1 MMDGNIVVLTGM
13 KKGVSF
19 PINQVLTIG
28 RGQDNVISLEDP
40 KVSRKH
46 AVIEPTEAG
55 PLLKD
60 LNSGNGTY
68 VGNQKI
74 TEYLLK
80 PGDVFRVGTQ
90 LIRYEAVEANVEEE
104 KSSVRFDATID
115 EDTESADIQVISETL
130 FQVPKGKVA
139 HEQLDIIQKRL
150 RAIYSANQI
159 IVSENN
165 LKNLFS
171 KIIEQIFS
179 LLPAHNGAI
188 LLWDKR
194 RKRLVPEYIHT
205 KMALEEFSI
214 SATIVNRAFEN
225 KEALITQN
233 ACEDSRFKNVSR
245 SIIHHHIASAMCV
258 PLVYQNNCL
267 GVIYVDTRGTSRA
280 FSQDDLEML
289 VAIAGPAAIALRN
302 AQYIEMIKQS
312 YKDTLTTIANA
323 VELRD
328 HYTIGH
334 TWRVTNFAIEVAKVL
349 GWSEEKIEEVYMG
362 GVLHDVGKIAVDDA
376 ILRKPGQL
384 NDEEF
389 EKMKI
394 HPLRGAD
401 LLRDIALFQPIIP
414 YCLYHHERYDGK
426 GYPYGLKGKEIPPEG
441 RLIAVADTLDAMTS
455 NRPYR
460 KGLDPEVA
468 IERLISAKGT
478 QLDPEMVDALID
490 AYNAGKIHSLLQDY
504 HKRDSRS
511 LACPFCSTHIRI
523 VEDIAPGS
531 EYICPVCGR
540 RLMIKEAHGVLFG
553 ELLPQSNM
561 AFTIIPFR
569 YTSQTD
575 K

>member
-1 MMDGNIVVLTGM
+1 MKDANIVVLTGT

-19 PINQVLTIG
+19 PADEVLTIG
-28 RGQDNVISLEDP
+28 RGQENVITLDDP

-46 AVIEPTEAG
+46 AVVEPTEDG

-60 LNSGNGTY
+60 LNSVNGTY

-90 LIRYEAVEANVEEE
+90 LIRYEVIKTSSDVE
-104 KSSVRFDATID
+104 KSPVRFDATLD
-115 EDTESADIQVISETL
+115 EDTESADLSLIHETL
-130 FQVPKGKVA
+130 FQVPQGKVA
-139 HEQLDIIQKRL
+139 QEQIKSIQNRL
-150 RAIYSANQI
+150 RAVYNANQI

-165 LKNLFS
+165 LKSLFS

-179 LLPAHNGAI
+179 HLPAHNGAI

-194 RKRLVPEYIHT
+194 KKRLVPEFIHT
-205 KMALEEFSI
+205 KTAVEEFSI
-214 SATIVNRAFEN
+214 SATIVNRAFEK

-233 ACEDSRFKNVSR
+233 AGEDSRFKNISG
-245 SIIHHHIASAMCV
+245 SIIRHRIASAMCV
-258 PLVYQNNCL
+258 PLVYQNQCL

-280 FSQDDLEML
+280 FSQEDLEML
-289 VAIAGPAAIALRN
+289 VAIAGPASIALRN

-334 TWRVTNFAIEVAKVL
+334 TWRVTNFAIEIAKVL

-384 NDEEF
+384 TDEEF

-426 GYPYGLKGKEIPPEG
+426 GYPYGLKSKEIPPEG

-460 KGLDPEVA
+460 KGLDPEIA
-468 IERLISAKGT
+468 IEKIISAKSS
-478 QLDPEMVDALID
+478 QLDPEMVDALIE
-490 AYNAGKIHSLLQDY
+490 AYNMGKIHSLLQDY

-511 LACPFCSTHIRI
+511 LACPFCSTHIKI
-523 VEDIAPGS
+523 AEDIEPGS
-531 EYICPVCGR
+531 EYMCHVCGR
-540 RLMIKEAHGVLFG
+540 RLLIKEAHGVFFAD
-553 ELLPQSNM
+553 LLPQSDM

-569 YTSQTD
+569 YTPQTD

>member
-1 MMDGNIVVLTGM
+1 MKEANIVVLTGT
-13 KKGVSF
+13 KKGASF
-19 PINQVLTIG
+19 PADEVLTIG
-28 RGQDNVISLEDP
+28 RGQENVISLEDP

-46 AVIEPTEAG
+46 AVIEPTEKG

-60 LNSGNGTY
+60 LNSVNGTY
-68 VGNQKI
+68 VGTQKI

-90 LIRYEAVEANVEEE
+90 LIRYEVVDT
-104 KSSVRFDATID
+104 SSDTDNSPVRFDATID
-115 EDTESADIQVISETL
+115 EDTESADLSLIHETL
-130 FQVPKGKVA
+130 FQAPQGKVA
-139 HEQLDIIQKRL
+139 QEQLKSIQKRL
-150 RAIYSANQI
+150 QAIYNANQI

-194 RKRLVPEYIHT
+194 RKRLVPEFIHT

-214 SATIVNRAFEN
+214 SATIVNRAFE
-225 KEALITQN
+225 KREALITQN
-233 ACEDSRFKNVSR
+233 AGEDSRFKNISG
-245 SIIHHHIASAMCV
+245 SIIRHRIASAMCV
-258 PLVYQNNCL
+258 PLVYQNQCL

-280 FSQDDLEML
+280 FSQEDLEML

-334 TWRVTNFAIEVAKVL
+334 TWRVTNFSIEIAKVL

-384 NDEEF
+384 TDEEF

-441 RLIAVADTLDAMTS
+441 RLVAVADTLDAMTS

-460 KGLDPEVA
+460 KGLDPEIA
-468 IERLISAKGT
+468 IEKIINAKGT
-478 QLDPEMVDALID
+478 QLDPEMVDALIE
-490 AYNAGKIHSLLQDY
+490 AYNMGKIHSLLQDY

-511 LACPFCSTHIRI
+511 LACPFCSTHIKI
-523 VEDIAPGS
+523 AEDVNPGS
-531 EYICPVCGR
+531 EYMCPVCGR
-540 RLMIKEAHGVLFG
+540 RLLIKESHGVFFA
-553 ELLPQSNM
+553 ELLPQSDM

-569 YTSQTD
+569 YTSQSE

>member
-1 MMDGNIVVLTGM
+1 MIEANVVILTGM

-19 PINQVLTIG
+19 PVNQVITIG
-28 RGQDNVISLEDP
+28 RGQDNLISLEDP

-46 AVIEPTEAG
+46 AIIEPTESG

-74 TEYLLK
+74 VEYLLK
-80 PGDVFRVGTQ
+80 PGDVFRIGTQ
-90 LIRYEAVEANVEEE
+90 LIRYETNKISNGNEEM
-104 KSSVRFDATID
+104 SVRFDATVD
-115 EDTESADIQVISETL
+115 EDTESADLNIIRETI
-130 FQVPKGKVA
+130 FQVPEGKVA
-139 HEQLDIIQKRL
+139 REQLQTIQNRL
-150 RAIYSANQI
+150 RAIYNANQI

-171 KIIEQIFS
+171 KIMDQIFS

-194 RKRLVPEYIHT
+194 KKRLVSEFVHT
-205 KMALEEFSI
+205 KMAVEEYSI
-214 SATIVNRAFEN
+214 SATIVNRAFEK
-225 KEALITQN
+225 KEAIITQN
-233 ACEDSRFKNVSR
+233 AGEDSRFKNISG
-245 SIIHHHIASAMCV
+245 SIIRHRIASVMCV
-258 PLVYQNNCL
+258 PLIYQNNCL

-280 FSQDDLEML
+280 FSQEDLEML

-328 HYTIGH
+328 HYTVGH
-334 TWRVTNFAIEVAKVL
+334 TWRVTNFSIEIARVL
-349 GWSEEKIEEVYMG
+349 GWTEEKIEEVYMG

-384 NDEEF
+384 TDEEF

-394 HPLRGAD
+394 HPVRGAD

-426 GYPYGLKGKEIPPEG
+426 GYPYGLKGKEIPLEG
-441 RLIAVADTLDAMTS
+441 RLVAVADTLDAMTS

-460 KGLDPEVA
+460 KGMEPEVA
-468 IERLISAKGT
+468 IEKIRSAKGT
-478 QLDPEMVDALID
+478 QLDPEMVDALVE
-490 AYNAGKIHSLLQDY
+490 AYNIGRIHSLLQDY

-523 VEDIAPGS
+523 EEDIQIGS
-531 EYICPVCGR
+531 EYMCPVCGR
-540 RLMIKEAHGVLFG
+540 RLLIKESHGVLLA
-553 ELLPQSNM
+553 ELLPQSDM

-569 YTSQTD
+569 YTPHSER
-575 K
+575 

>member
-1 MMDGNIVVLTGM
+1 MRDENIVVLTGT
-13 KKGVSF
+13 KKGLAISV
-19 PINQVLTIG
+19 NQVITIG
-28 RGQDNVISLEDP
+28 RGQDNTIVLDDP

-46 AVIEPTEAG
+46 AVIEPTEKG

-60 LNSGNGTY
+60 LNSANGTY

-74 TEYLLK
+74 NEYILK
-80 PGDVFRVGTQ
+80 KGDVFRIGTQ
-90 LIRYEAVEANVEEE
+90 LIRYEVSESSADKE
-104 KSSVRFDATID
+104 KSPVRFDNIID
-115 EDTESADIQVISETL
+115 EDTESADISLIHETL
-130 FQVPKGKVA
+130 FQVPEGKIV
-139 HEQLDIIQKRL
+139 HEHVQTIQKRL
-150 RAIYSANQI
+150 KAVYNANQI

-165 LKNLFS
+165 IKSLFS
-171 KIIEQIFS
+171 KIMEQIFS

-194 RKRLVPEYIHT
+194 KKRLIPEFIYT
-205 KMALEEFSI
+205 KTSVDEFSI
-214 SATIVNRAFEN
+214 SATIVTRAFEK
-225 KEALITQN
+225 KEAIITQN
-233 ACEDSRFKNVSR
+233 AGEDSRFKHVSG
-245 SIIHHHIASAMCV
+245 SIIRHRIASAMCV
-258 PLVYQNNCL
+258 PLVYQNQCL

-280 FSQDDLEML
+280 FSQEDLEML
-289 VAIAGPAAIALRN
+289 VAIAGPSAIALRN

-334 TWRVTNFAIEVAKVL
+334 TWRVTNFALEIAKIL
-349 GWSEEKIEEVYMG
+349 GWSEDKLEEVYMG

-384 NDEEF
+384 TDEEF

-394 HPLRGAD
+394 HPVRGAD

-426 GYPYGLKGKEIPPEG
+426 GYPYGLKGNEIPPEG

-460 KGLDPEVA
+460 KGLDPEIA
-468 IERLISAKGT
+468 IEKIISAKGT
-478 QLDPEMVDALID
+478 QLDPEMVDALIE

-523 VEDIAPGS
+523 AEDIGPGS

-540 RLMIKEAHGVLFG
+540 RLLIKEANNILYG
-553 ELLPQSNM
+553 ELLPQSDM

-569 YTSQTD
+569 YNPKT
-575 K
+575 